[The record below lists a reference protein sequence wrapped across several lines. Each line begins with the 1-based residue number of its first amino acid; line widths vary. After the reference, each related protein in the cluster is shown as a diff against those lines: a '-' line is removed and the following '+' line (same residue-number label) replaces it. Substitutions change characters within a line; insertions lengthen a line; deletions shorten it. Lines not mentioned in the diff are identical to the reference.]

1 MQTRIIAADPPASGD
16 LRALSESFWEGF
28 LAANPTFATVMGD
41 RRFDDRLE
49 DLSPEGRAAETDRL
63 EATARA
69 ARAIDPAGLGG
80 RERVTRSMLV
90 EEAEGQLATLR
101 TLVDEWSLSPINGPQ
116 SWLVDLVDYQPIRT
130 VEEGRA
136 MVARWRAIDA
146 HLDQAIEGL
155 RRAMARGQV
164 ASIVPVDRV
173 IDEVRGLVATPAD
186 EWRLAA
192 PAAEAHDDWPPA
204 ELEEFRTAL
213 RAAVAEVV
221 VPAFTHYLEVL
232 EQEIRPAARPSDR
245 PGIVHV
251 PGGEAAYRAL
261 IRTHTTLDLDPA
273 AVHELG
279 LAEIER
285 IDRAFVDLGAKVLG
299 VHGLDPTLAAL
310 RRDPALRFRT
320 ADEVF
325 TAASDTL
332 ARAQAAVPA
341 WFGRLPK
348 AACEVVPIPSE
359 TEAHQ
364 TLAYYAWPALDGSRP
379 GRFYVN
385 LGAPETRPR
394 FEAEALAFHESV
406 PGHHLQIAIAQE
418 LEGVPAFQRALG
430 STAFAEG
437 WGLYTER
444 LADEM
449 GLYTSDLDRFG
460 ILSFDA
466 WRAGRLVV
474 DTGMHAMGWTRDQA
488 IDFMRA
494 HTALGDNNIA
504 VEIDRYIAWPGQAL
518 AYKIGQLEILRL
530 RGLAEARLG
539 PRFDIRDFHDIVL
552 GSGAVGL
559 ATLDGIVEAW
569 LHTASPDRTA
579 TGAGE
584 VS

>member
-1 MQTRIIAADPPASGD
+1 MQTRVIAADPPASGD

-49 DLSPEGRAAETDRL
+49 DLSPEARAAEMDRL
-63 EATARA
+63 EATATA

-80 RERVTRSMLV
+80 RDRVTRSMLV

-101 TLVDEWSLSPINGPQ
+101 TQVDEWSLSPINGPQ
-116 SWLVDLVDYQPIRT
+116 SWLVDLVDYQPIRS

-136 MVARWRAIDA
+136 MVDRWRAIDV

-164 ASIVPVDRV
+164 ASIVPVERV

-204 ELEEFRTAL
+204 ELEQFRAAL

-232 EQEIRPAARPSDR
+232 EQEIRPAARPPDR

-251 PGGEAAYRAL
+251 PGGAGAYRAL
-261 IRTHTTLDLDPA
+261 VRTHTTLDLDPA

-285 IDRAFVDLGAKVLG
+285 IDQAFLDLGAKVLG

-325 TAASDTL
+325 AAARDTL
-332 ARAQAAVPA
+332 VRAQAAVPA

-348 AACEVVPIPSE
+348 AACEVLPIPSE

-385 LGAPETRPR
+385 LGEPETRPR

-418 LEGVPAFQRALG
+418 LEGLPAFQRALG
-430 STAFAEG
+430 STAFVEG

-474 DTGMHAMGWTRDQA
+474 DTGMHALGWTRDQA

-530 RGLAEARLG
+530 RGLAETRLG
-539 PRFDIRDFHDIVL
+539 PRFDIRDFHDVVL

-569 LHTASPDRTA
+569 LDTASEDRTA

-584 VS
+584 LS